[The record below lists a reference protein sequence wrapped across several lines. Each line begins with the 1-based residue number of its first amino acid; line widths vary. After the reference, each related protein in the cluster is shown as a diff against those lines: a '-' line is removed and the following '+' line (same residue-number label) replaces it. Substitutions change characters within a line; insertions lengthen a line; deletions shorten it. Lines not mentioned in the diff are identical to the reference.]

1 MIVHRVEHNRRR
13 LRLLV
18 HVCQTRGERA
28 RGLLLRRRPDGHTA
42 YLLAPCSA
50 VHTFG
55 MTYPID
61 VLFCDPQG
69 WVLEIVEHVK
79 PWRMVRNG
87 LAGSVWELR
96 AGAASSLG
104 IKPGDRISPC

>member
-1 MIVHRVEHNRRR
+1 MIIHRVEHNRRR
-13 LRLLV
+13 LRVQV

-28 RGLLLRRRPDGHTA
+28 RGLLLRRRPDAHTA

-61 VLFCDPQG
+61 VLFCDPDG
-69 WVLEIVEHVK
+69 RVLEVVEDLK
-79 PWRMVRNG
+79 PWRVVRNVF
-87 LAGSVWELR
+87 AESVWEMR
-96 AGAASSLG
+96 SGAARLLG
-104 IKPGDRISPC
+104 IQPGDRIKPC

>member
-13 LRLLV
+13 LRVQV

-28 RGLLLRRRPDGHTA
+28 RGLLLRRRPDAHTA
-42 YLLAPCSA
+42 YMLAPCSA

-61 VLFCDPQG
+61 VLFCDPDG
-69 WVLEIVEHVK
+69 NVLEVVEELK
-79 PWRMVRNG
+79 PWRVVRNG
-87 LAGSVWELR
+87 LAESVWEMR
-96 AGAASSLG
+96 AGVARVLG
-104 IKPGDRISPC
+104 IKPGDRIAPC